1 MKIRE
6 AIVQQCSSV
15 RVLIDGIV
23 GQNNGDKVHAVSL
36 GIGHKGISR
45 VTGISGLPSQTAV
58 IMQITCYQHFVMVV
72 QPAFFI
78 CDVCLGFNVV
88 FFANDTAE
96 GFILERF
103 PGNVGKVPGCGVV
116 FRVVKA
122 VGVDKMGIF
131 AAQFLALAFIIF
143 TKSGIL
149 PPTNSATPEETSL
162 AEARRMA
169 YRLCSI
175 VSISPG

>member
-1 MKIRE
+1 
-6 AIVQQCSSV
+6 
-15 RVLIDGIV
+15 
-23 GQNNGDKVHAVSL
+23 
-36 GIGHKGISR
+36 
-45 VTGISGLPSQTAV
+45 
-58 IMQITCYQHFVMVV
+58 MQIPCYQHFVMVV

-131 AAQFLALAFIIF
+131 AAQFLG
-143 TKSGIL
+143 SGIHHIYEVRD
-149 PPTNSATPEETSL
+149 TPAHEFCHAGGDFIGRSQKDGVQTL
-162 AEARRMA
+162 FHCKYLTRFDADMCAA
-169 YRLCSI
+169 GFNAVYCF
-175 VSISPG
+175 G